1 MATLEQLQ
9 SQIAKLQARANELI
23 SRQSSVGITK
33 IRDIMEKHGLTI
45 ADIDAHIAGE
55 KRGGQPRE
63 KVKVTSSESVPKY
76 RNPKTGATWTG
87 RGRAPAWI
95 ASAKDR
101 SRFLTEGSE
110 GAAAPTGPA
119 AKRVGNYPKGPQPAK
134 YRDPKTGATWSGRGR
149 SPAWLAGVK
158 DLSSFLIDGSPETS
172 ESTTASPAKTRGM
185 KKGVNAA
192 RTQAIGKKAAATK
205 KPAVKK
211 TVVKAEIAA
220 KPATKKVSAT
230 PVKTAAKK
238 AAAKRVAAQNAAAK
252 GSTVTRKAAKKVAV
266 KSAAK
271 VAEPAVET
279 RTALPG
285 ETATAD
291 V

>member
-1 MATLEQLQ
+1 MATLEKLQ

-23 SRQSSVGITK
+23 SRQSSVGIAK

-45 ADIDAHIAGE
+45 ADIDAHIAGNE
-55 KRGGQPRE
+55 RGGQPQQ
-63 KVKVTSSESVPKY
+63 KVSVASTASLPKY

-87 RGRAPAWI
+87 HGRAPAWI

-101 SRFLTEGSE
+101 NRFLTERGE
-110 GAAAPTGPA
+110 GAAPTGPA
-119 AKRVGNYPKGPQPAK
+119 AKRVGNYPTGPQPAK

-149 SPAWLAGVK
+149 APAWLAGVK

-172 ESTTASPAKTRGM
+172 ESTTAGPAKTRGM

-211 TVVKAEIAA
+211 TVAKAEIAA

-238 AAAKRVAAQNAAAK
+238 AAAKRVAAQKAAAK

-279 RTALPG
+279 PAALTG

-291 V
+291 A